1 MMAMSESTKPS
12 DPTSEP
18 GREMDCRKIAEL
30 LGDYL
35 EGTLPKRTAELLEW
49 HIDGCAPCVAFVNT
63 YRGTLNATRALRDVE
78 IPPELKN
85 RLLAVLRARDTDR

>member
-1 MMAMSESTKPS
+1 MTAMSEPTTPS
-12 DPTSEP
+12 DPTSQP
-18 GREMDCRKIAEL
+18 GREMDCRKIAEV

-85 RLLAVLRARDTDR
+85 RLLAVLRARDADR

>member
-1 MMAMSESTKPS
+1 MTAMSESSKPS
-12 DPTSEP
+12 DPASQS
-18 GREMDCRKIAEL
+18 GREMDCRKIAEV

-63 YRGTLNATRALRDVE
+63 YRGTLNATRSLRDVE

-85 RLLAVLRARDTDR
+85 RLLAVLRARDTGR

>member
-1 MMAMSESTKPS
+1 
-12 DPTSEP
+12 
-18 GREMDCRKIAEL
+18 MDCRKIGEL

-85 RLLAVLRARDTDR
+85 RLLAVLRARDADR